1 MRVFLTGATGFL
13 GRAVSEELETRGHG
27 VSRLVRPLADREIGP
42 DDIAGD
48 LFAPNTYR
56 GALAAFAPEAIIHCG
71 WWGVAGADR
80 DNRRQLDNIVATGAL
95 VDACLRAGCR
105 IFVGT
110 GSQAE
115 YGPCEG
121 RTREDHALN
130 PTTLYGVSK
139 AAAGQAFLSLVQ
151 AGGGRAAWGRVFSL
165 YGRDD
170 GAPWLIPSLIDQFR
184 KGDVPAV
191 TRCDQVWDFL
201 HVSDAARAVVALME
215 CEAASGM
222 FNIGSGVPI
231 ALRDVVTQLRDM
243 LAPDIEPL
251 FGAVPYRPDQVMH
264 LEADVSRLSR
274 TTGWAPRVS
283 LHEGLREAAGLTE
296 IATAG
301 S

>member
-13 GRAVSEELETRGHG
+13 GRAVSAELEAHGHA
-27 VSRLVRPLADREIGP
+27 VSRLVRPVADREIGP

-56 GALAAFAPEAIIHCG
+56 AALAAFAPEAIVHCG

-80 DNRRQLDNIVATGAL
+80 NERRQLDNIVATGAL
-95 VDACLRAGCR
+95 VDAGVRAGCR

-139 AAAGQAFLSLVQ
+139 VAAGQALLSLAQ
-151 AGGGRAAWGRVFSL
+151 AAGGRAAWGRVFSL

-184 KGDVPAV
+184 KGEAPAV
-191 TRCDQVWDFL
+191 TQCEQVWDYL
-201 HVSDAARAVVALME
+201 HVSDAARAVVALVE
-215 CEAASGM
+215 CDVASGM

-251 FGAVPYRPDQVMH
+251 FGAVPYKPDQVMH
-264 LEADVSRLSR
+264 LEADVARLCGV
-274 TTGWAPRVS
+274 TGWTPRVS
-283 LHEGLREAAGLTE
+283 LHDGLRECAGLCE
-296 IATAG
+296 IAMAKP
-301 S
+301 